1 MKNKMMLGMVA
12 VLFLA
17 LQALPGICAEER
29 TPGPVDTPRARE
41 IWAQAPQTPEELLR
55 VIKVFMDN
63 PQMNGFDIGEKIFG
77 LAREAWG
84 PVASVYANG
93 PGKQRI
99 DYVPFL
105 RGGGQK
111 GPPYKPILLPTPYY
125 FGGEGVITLA
135 ENDELMRLPIAGFKE
150 TFCLTPTLTR
160 EILGEPSSISLSNK
174 GGLSLTY
181 RITRGHEKYG
191 IFISYYDPSKP
202 AKGISLVTSTT
213 TNQQEFLE
221 IIEDRKNFCAIS
233 VSIGRSNY

>member
-1 MKNKMMLGMVA
+1 MVA

-84 PVASVYANG
+84 PVAGVYANG

-160 EILGEPSSISLSNK
+160 EILGEPSSISLGNK
-174 GGLSLTY
+174 GGMSLIY
-181 RITRGHEKYG
+181 RIGREHKKYTIG
-191 IFISYYDPSKP
+191 FGYKAYGPPI
-202 AKGISLVTSTT
+202 KGVDIVNRTT
-213 TNQQEFLE
+213 TNQQDFLK
-221 IIEDRKNFCAIS
+221 IIEDRKNFCAIR
-233 VSIGRSNY
+233 VSIHRSN